1 MKLTKSLNTLVFLLI
16 TVLTGQ
22 LIQRIEDVRYEAML
36 NAFEDSDLAL
46 ICIKNDCSF
55 SRPGISQVS
64 HVLNE
69 CHEETLFVFL
79 TLLNLIIFVTIL
91 LNKLVSE

>member
-36 NAFEDSDLAL
+36 NAFEVSDLAL

-69 CHEETLFVFL
+69 SH
-79 TLLNLIIFVTIL
+79 
-91 LNKLVSE
+91 

>member
-1 MKLTKSLNTLVFLLI
+1 MKLTISLSTLVFLLI

-46 ICIKNDCSF
+46 VCIKNDCSF
-55 SRPGISQVS
+55 SRPGISHVI

-69 CHEETLFVFL
+69 YHQKTLFIFL
-79 TLLNLIIFVTIL
+79 TLLNLIVFVTIL